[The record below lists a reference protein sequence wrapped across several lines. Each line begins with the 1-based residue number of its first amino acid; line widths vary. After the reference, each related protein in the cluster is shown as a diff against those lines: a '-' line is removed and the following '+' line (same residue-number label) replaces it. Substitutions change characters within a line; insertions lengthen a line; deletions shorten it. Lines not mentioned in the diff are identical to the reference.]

1 MNSINN
7 IDINENEKEFFDN
20 LLSFEYYFLKNV
32 VIDFSLDF
40 VDTFKFID
48 RLISLC
54 QGLESDVKCWLCKKV
69 DDNFYT
75 NIILNAE
82 LDILSSFYL
91 LPSLNYNYARNFYE
105 NRKGVWYDKSV
116 VFIELNLRNGT
127 RFLRLDDVEN
137 NIILPRG
144 IIWYIKNYDINTNTL
159 YLSNNK
165 DE

>member
-105 NRKGVWYDKSV
+105 NRKGVWYDKSG